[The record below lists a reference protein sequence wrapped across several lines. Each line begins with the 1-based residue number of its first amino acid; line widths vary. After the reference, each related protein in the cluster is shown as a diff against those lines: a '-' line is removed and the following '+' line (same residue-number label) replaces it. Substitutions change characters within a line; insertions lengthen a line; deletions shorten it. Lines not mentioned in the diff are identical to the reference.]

1 MAQQKSKSDKENA
14 GTNMMKFLKDEQ
26 KGIKRLFR
34 EFESICDL
42 SGHMPDK
49 KRNAR
54 KAAIVT
60 ELCGRL
66 GRHAQVA
73 DQIFFPAMREAIA
86 LHGNLE
92 EKQFLDE
99 FVVEH
104 AGTWILVAQL
114 MKMKPTDTYY
124 DASVRV
130 LRRHIKH
137 HAKVLKGRMR
147 EIMEDTKLD
156 VQTLAEEMSR
166 FKGGP
171 SERKKDASG
180 SSRKTAP
187 AKDL

>member
-14 GTNMMKFLKDEQ
+14 GTDMMKFLKDEQ
-26 KGIKRLFR
+26 KRIKRLFR

-73 DQIFFPAMREAIA
+73 DQIFFPALREAIA
-86 LHGNLE
+86 LHGKLE

-156 VQTLAEEMSR
+156 VQAMAEEMSR
-166 FKGGP
+166 FKGG
-171 SERKKDASG
+171 SGDRKEGSSG
-180 SSRKTAP
+180 SPKKTAS

>member
-1 MAQQKSKSDKENA
+1 MAQQKSKPDTENA
-14 GTNMMKFLKDEQ
+14 GTDMMKLLKDGQ
-26 KGIKRLFR
+26 KRIKRLFR

-42 SGHMPDK
+42 SGHLPDK

-54 KAAIVT
+54 KATIVT

-66 GRHAQVA
+66 GSHAQAA
-73 DQIFFPAMREAIA
+73 DQIFFPAVREAIA

-114 MKMKPTDTYY
+114 IKMKPTDAYY

-147 EIMEDTKLD
+147 GIMDDAKLD
-156 VQTLAEEMSR
+156 VQALAGEMVK

-171 SERKKDASG
+171 GERKKVASE
-180 SSRKTAP
+180 SPKKTAP
-187 AKDL
+187 AKAL

>member
-14 GTNMMKFLKDEQ
+14 ETDMMKLLKDGQ
-26 KGIKRLFR
+26 KRIKRLFR

-42 SGHMPDK
+42 SGHLPDK

-54 KAAIVT
+54 KATIVT

-66 GRHAQVA
+66 GSYARAA

-114 MKMKPTDTYY
+114 IKMKPTDTYY

-130 LRRHIKH
+130 LRRYIKH
-137 HAKVLKGRMR
+137 HAKVLKGRMQ

-156 VQTLAEEMSR
+156 VQALAGEMVKFKSGPGEKKKGASR
-166 FKGGP
+166 
-171 SERKKDASG
+171 S
-180 SSRKTAP
+180 
-187 AKDL
+187 